1 MPSTN
6 PLNELIP
13 KQSLADYHYEDT
25 LYAPNPNDDWS
36 DATQELLDALPQVWT
51 RSFLY
56 FLMMFLGVSL
66 PWAIL
71 SKIDETATAKGRLE
85 PKEKT
90 IMLDAPVLEEVA
102 AINVKEGDKVKAG
115 QSLVE
120 LKSDLVNAELQQQQS
135 LLEGQQNRL
144 NQLKLLDNE
153 LRISLDTQKQLNQAQ
168 QSEKQIQIDRAK
180 QNLQHLITFHEL
192 HKQEEEAKVEQA
204 EQAIKYS
211 NIAYKI
217 ANIDLTTAQAKLLRY
232 QNAYEKSDTTEEHF
246 LEAEKIVK
254 ENQEKLSKASLDID
268 YAQSKLKE
276 VQSNYKKIIQQSQSE
291 IEQALLRYREQEV
304 SYTALVN
311 SGELAILKIQEQL
324 NNWSREMTA
333 LKADIAQ
340 TNSKIASLQLQLKQ
354 RAIKAPIDGVVFQLP
369 VQGKG
374 SVVQPGEMIAELAPE
389 GSPLVIRAQIAT
401 SESGSLE
408 KGKRV
413 NIKFDAYPF
422 QDYGVLEGELVNISP
437 TSKVTE
443 SEQGSV
449 TTYELEIELDR
460 DCILSKSECIP
471 LRPGDTVTAEVI
483 VRERQVI
490 DLLIAPFKSNI
501 ISQAMAI
508 TREDIMHQVKLV
520 LKEDILHQ
528 VKLELKIPELISGIV
543 AHKII
548 TSAAEKAGI
557 KVETE
562 ELQQGADRIR
572 LTNQLDSIDKTTAWL
587 EKHGLSLDDFEE
599 NIYINSISNKLAQHL
614 FADKV
619 EAYFFEHQL
628 DYTGAIIYEVVLD
641 DEDLALE
648 LFYGIQEGEMSFY
661 DVAHQYIQEPEL
673 RRTGG
678 YRGIVRRQD
687 LKSSISAAVFAAKP
701 PEIIEPITTNSQVH
715 LILVEEI
722 IQPQLDDK
730 LHSQILSDL
739 FSVWLNQQI
748 AEVKIIQRL

>member
-1 MPSTN
+1 MSSSN
-6 PLNELIP
+6 PLNGMVP
-13 KQSLADYHYEDT
+13 KQSVADYCYEET
-25 LYAPNPNDDWS
+25 LYVPNPYDDWS

-56 FLMMFLGVSL
+56 FLIMFLGISL
-66 PWAIL
+66 PWAML
-71 SKIDETATAKGRLE
+71 SKIDETGTAKGRLE

-90 IMLDAPVLEEVA
+90 IMLEAPVVEEVA

-144 NQLKLLDNE
+144 NQLKLLDSQ
-153 LRISLDTQKQLNQAQ
+153 LRIALDTQKQLNQAQ
-168 QSEKQIQIDRAK
+168 QSEKQIQIDQAK
-180 QNLQHLITFHEL
+180 QNLQYLITFYEL
-192 HKQEEEAKVEQA
+192 HKQEWEAKVEQA

-217 ANIDLTTAQAKLLRY
+217 ANIDLKTAQAKLLRY
-232 QNAYEKSDTTEEHF
+232 QNAEENSDTTEEHF
-246 LEAEKIVK
+246 LEAEKVVK
-254 ENQEKLSKASLDID
+254 ENQEKLSQASLSID
-268 YAQSKLKE
+268 NAHSQLKE
-276 VQSNYKKIIQQSQSE
+276 VQSNNKKIIQQSQSE
-291 IEQALLRYREQEV
+291 IEQALLSYREQEA
-304 SYTALVN
+304 SYTALLH
-311 SGELAILKIQEQL
+311 SGKLAILKSQEQL

-333 LKADIAQ
+333 LETEIAQ

-354 RAIKAPIDGVVFQLP
+354 RVIRAPIDGVVFQLP

-374 SVVQPGEMIAELAPE
+374 SVVQPGETIAEIAPE

-413 NIKFDAYPF
+413 KIKFDAYPF
-422 QDYGVLEGELVNISP
+422 QDYGVLEGELVDISP

-449 TTYELEIELDR
+449 ATYELEIELDR
-460 DCILSKSECIP
+460 DCIPSKSECIP

-483 VRERQVI
+483 VRQRHVI
-490 DLLIAPFKSNI
+490 DLLITPFKNI
-501 ISQAMAI
+501 AMSQAMTI
-508 TREDIMHQVKLV
+508 TG
-520 LKEDILHQ
+520 EDILHQ
-528 VKLELKIPELISGIV
+528 VKLEWKIPELISGIV
-543 AHKII
+543 ARKII
-548 TSAAEKAGI
+548 TSAAEQAGI
-557 KVETE
+557 EVETE
-562 ELQQGADRIR
+562 ELQQEADRIR
-572 LTNQLDSIDKTTAWL
+572 LTKQLDSIDKTTAWL

-599 NIYINSISNKLAQHL
+599 NIYISSISNKLAQHL

-628 DYTGAIIYEVVLD
+628 DYLGAIINEVVLD
-641 DEDLALE
+641 DEDLAIE
-648 LFYGIQEGEMSFY
+648 IFYAIQEGEMSFY
-661 DVAHQYIQEPEL
+661 DVAHEYIQEPEL

-678 YRGIVRRQD
+678 YRGIVHRQD
-687 LKSSISAAVFAAKP
+687 MKRSISAAVFAAKP
-701 PEIIEPITTNSQVH
+701 PEIIEPIITNSEVH

-722 IQPQLDDK
+722 IKPQLDDT
-730 LHSQILSDL
+730 LRSQIVDNL
-739 FSVWLNQQI
+739 FSNWLNQQI
-748 AEVKIIQRL
+748 AEVKTIRHL